1 MLNLRTNLDQLAEDH
16 NKELLHWVVILN
28 SFYEDIEREIGKI
41 QELQCAFLNTKA
53 KLRRS
58 TQQQRIIQQ
67 HDGFLDSQWNGVRLV
82 TGELSTFL
90 VYLPHQ
96 ISADIAQGKVPL
108 QHLGRQITQ
117 GMVRAAQ
124 SIVNA
129 HH

>member
-1 MLNLRTNLDQLAEDH
+1 MLSLRSNLDH

-28 SFYEDIEREIGKI
+28 SFYEDIEWEISEI
-41 QELQCAFLNTKA
+41 QELQWAFLNTKA

-58 TQQQRIIQQ
+58 TQQQRFIQQ
-67 HDGFLDSQWNGVRLV
+67 HDGFPNTQWDRLGLI
-82 TGELSTFL
+82 TSELSSFL
-90 VYLPHQ
+90 VYMPHQ

-108 QHLGRQITQ
+108 QHLDRQITQ

-129 HH
+129 YH